1 MPAIL
6 RQLLLGLA
14 LVGALVAYYLIT
26 THRINAA
33 EQAASVAQAKVSAL
47 DDELAAAKRTEKIV
61 TVYVD
66 RVQVVRER
74 GATIVQRIP
83 VYVTPQA
90 DAACTLPRGFVRVHD
105 AAAESAEVPGASGPA
120 DAQPS
125 GIALSAAA
133 GVIVG
138 NYTTCHA
145 ITEQLTAL
153 QAWVRANGETAP

>member
-26 THRINAA
+26 THRIHAA

-47 DDELAAAKRTEKIV
+47 DGELAAAKRTEKIV

-105 AAAESAEVPGASGPA
+105 AAAESAEVPGAPGPT

-145 ITEQLTAL
+145 TAEQLTAL
-153 QAWVRANGETAP
+153 QAWVRDNSGTAP